1 MKGAGAPVPK
11 RVVQGVEGRI
21 ALFFARRAT
30 RTDRWHISHHQA
42 GHKHQRLTILNLMF
56 TLMILAT
63 GIVIYLDY
71 QEYKPNVTSKED
83 IANIVQEVDKYTD
96 IKQLKVKYINHLNK
110 NFENHQVVNSIIEF
124 VIYIFV
130 GMGVFLLLSV
140 IALSRMELRR

>member
-1 MKGAGAPVPK
+1 MKT
-11 RVVQGVEGRI
+11 
-21 ALFFARRAT
+21 L
-30 RTDRWHISHHQA
+30 H
-42 GHKHQRLTILNLMF
+42 ILNLMF
-56 TLMILAT
+56 TLMILVT

-83 IANIVQEVDKYTD
+83 IANIIQEVDKYTD
-96 IKQLKVKYINHLNK
+96 IKQLKARYISHLNK

-130 GMGVFLLLSV
+130 GMGVFLVLSV

>member
-1 MKGAGAPVPK
+1 MKT
-11 RVVQGVEGRI
+11 
-21 ALFFARRAT
+21 L
-30 RTDRWHISHHQA
+30 H
-42 GHKHQRLTILNLMF
+42 ILNLVF